1 MQTQRALIVGADGM
15 LGSTLY
21 RQLAHAGWEVHGT
34 TRRSRTER
42 PHLLH
47 LDLAEDPG
55 AFAVPPHISI
65 AWLLA
70 AEASQARVR
79 ADQASTCRVNVQN
92 TVALASRLSGHGAF
106 LVFPSTSL
114 VFDGRLEMVPP
125 GHPVAPAGEY
135 GRQKAEAERAL
146 VATIDAI
153 AIVRIAKVLHAQTP
167 LVRNWIAD
175 LRAGRPISA
184 FTDLVVSPVP
194 LAFAVNALR
203 QVGARRTA
211 GIFQVSGAGE
221 VTYFE
226 LACALARAIG
236 ARAELV
242 RPRPASA
249 DGLPAE
255 SLPRHASLDTRRL
268 AEEFGMAAPSIA
280 ETVRSL
286 IDGA

>member
-1 MQTQRALIVGADGM
+1 MQTQRALVIGADGTI
-15 LGSTLY
+15 GGALY
-21 RQLAHAGWEVHGT
+21 RRLAHAGWEVHGT
-34 TRRSRTER
+34 TRRPRAER
-42 PHLLH
+42 PHLLR
-47 LDLAEDPG
+47 LDLAEDPD
-55 AFAVPPHISI
+55 AFAVPPNISI

-70 AEASQARVR
+70 AQTSQARVR
-79 ADQASTCRVNVQN
+79 ADQVSTRRVNVQN

-114 VFDGRLEMVPP
+114 VFDGALEKVPP
-125 GHPVAPAGEY
+125 GHPLAPASEY

-146 VATIDAI
+146 IAAGDGI
-153 AIVRIAKVLHAQTP
+153 AIVRIAKVLHAQVP
-167 LVRNWIAD
+167 LIRNWIAD

-194 LAFAVNALR
+194 LAFAVKALLR
-203 QVGARRTA
+203 VGARRTS
-211 GIFQVSGAGE
+211 GIFQVSGAAE

-226 LACALARAIG
+226 LARALARAIG
-236 ARAELV
+236 AGAELV

-255 SLPRHASLDTRRL
+255 SLSRHATLDTRRL